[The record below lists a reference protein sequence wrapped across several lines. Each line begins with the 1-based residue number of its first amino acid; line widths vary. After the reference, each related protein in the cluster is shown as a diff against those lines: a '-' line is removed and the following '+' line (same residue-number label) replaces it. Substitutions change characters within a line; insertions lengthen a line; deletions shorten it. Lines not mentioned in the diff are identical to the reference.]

1 MKVNVI
7 LVNNEVKHV
16 IEDYQKAID
25 KYRELRDKALL
36 KVYATNDKYDIDEN
50 VDAYSISINVKT
62 PELYSIR
69 MFNCNVE

>member
-16 IEDYQKAID
+16 IIDYKEALN

-36 KVYATNDKYDIDEN
+36 KVYATNDKYDINEDI
-50 VDAYSISINVKT
+50 DTYSISISVKT
-62 PELYSIR
+62 PELYSVK
-69 MFNCNVE
+69 MFNCDVE